1 MAAACPKAVKT
12 ELPMKNMPRC
22 FNCFVLMALSALL
35 LTGCAGSTAVNPTP
49 QSLTTIPA
57 PTARPIASSSTALG
71 PGDVIDI
78 KFAYSSQ
85 FNESQTV
92 RPDGKIVL
100 QLLGP
105 VTVQG
110 KTPDALREEIEGLY
124 AGQLKHPELAVVV
137 RSFHERRIYVGGE
150 VNKPG
155 LVEMPGAMTA
165 LEAIMHS
172 GGFNLEKAEVQ
183 NVVVVRQKEGRYTGY
198 ALNFKDA
205 LGGQETQS
213 FILEPRDIVYVPRT
227 QIADINQWVSQYFYK
242 LVPPFSMGISW
253 YAN

>member
-1 MAAACPKAVKT
+1 
-12 ELPMKNMPRC
+12 MKNMPRC
-22 FNCFVLMALSALL
+22 LPQRLISFALMTLSALL
-35 LTGCAGSTAVNPTP
+35 LTGCAGQTAVNPIP
-49 QSLTTIPA
+49 QSL
-57 PTARPIASSSTALG
+57 PTAPEARPVASSSTVLG

-100 QLLGP
+100 HLIGP
-105 VTVQG
+105 ISVQG

-124 AGQLKHPELAVVV
+124 AGQLKHPQLAVIV
-137 RSFHERRIYVGGE
+137 RSFHERRAYVGGE

-155 LVEMPGAMTA
+155 LVEMPGSMTA
-165 LEAIMHS
+165 LEAIMYA

-183 NVVVVRQKEGRYTGY
+183 NVVVVRQKEGRYSGY
-198 ALNFKDA
+198 ALNFKDT
-205 LGGQETQS
+205 LGGLEAQS

-227 QIADINQWVSQYFYK
+227 RIADLNQWMSQFYK
-242 LVPPFSMGISW
+242 MLPPFSMGISW